1 MFDIFYEVRGVKDP
15 IDGNI
20 VKFPSK
26 DEALDYYYSVKDKYP
41 EAAVYSVEYFNNDYN
56 EFSRGEEVLITSN
69 ELESKKILPQD
80 SELNIE
86 DDEIFSKDDLYED
99 THARVAKPA
108 GDKIA
113 SYNNA
118 LKYAKKDNTPYIYG
132 YSDNRTGKFFAL
144 DYPKKWN
151 GDDKAFR
158 SQYRNCATIYIA
170 YPDKDFIYKETYD
183 FDRMLEDLSSFE
195 STHYDDELNDVRED
209 FRECTGAVEQD
220 AVVQCCMCGNVHLVK
235 DMKEVGDGQWMC
247 KNCENYENKLTADG
261 AIRKCTKNGV
271 ITHTSDDLI
280 KEDLDSDLKDYNVFI
295 KYLKDNLDQDEAL
308 LRDAK
313 NKKDNEL
320 VIQSLEKK
328 IEADKDELDQY
339 LPQAIKAKSDN
350 LNSEKSDDIDL
361 TDNDSNIH
369 AKSEDDIDLDLNK

>member
-26 DEALDYYYSVKDKYP
+26 DEALDYYYSVKDKCP

-69 ELESKKILPQD
+69 ELESKKILPQY

-144 DYPKKWN
+144 DYPKK
-151 GDDKAFR
+151 
-158 SQYRNCATIYIA
+158 
-170 YPDKDFIYKETYD
+170 
-183 FDRMLEDLSSFE
+183 
-195 STHYDDELNDVRED
+195 
-209 FRECTGAVEQD
+209 
-220 AVVQCCMCGNVHLVK
+220 
-235 DMKEVGDGQWMC
+235 
-247 KNCENYENKLTADG
+247 
-261 AIRKCTKNGV
+261 
-271 ITHTSDDLI
+271 
-280 KEDLDSDLKDYNVFI
+280 
-295 KYLKDNLDQDEAL
+295 
-308 LRDAK
+308 
-313 NKKDNEL
+313 
-320 VIQSLEKK
+320 
-328 IEADKDELDQY
+328 
-339 LPQAIKAKSDN
+339 
-350 LNSEKSDDIDL
+350 
-361 TDNDSNIH
+361 
-369 AKSEDDIDLDLNK
+369 